1 MKKVAAKIIMFLLLI
16 VVYLIFLCKLVELNY
31 EVTSGMLCLVGN
43 CLIIFLIGRFVEWL
57 FTDKTSDL
65 PTNCVD

>member
-31 EVTSGMLCLVGN
+31 EVTSGVLCLVGN
-43 CLIIFLIGRFVEWL
+43 CSIIFFIGRFVEWL
-57 FTDKTSDL
+57 FTDRTNNL
-65 PTNCVD
+65 RTNCVD